1 MVINDMK
8 DMINKLDFYL
18 DNKVMIHVD
27 LKDGTFL
34 NGIIVKK
41 SKEGVYWMEERKLGK
56 VFLFVRD
63 INKIN
68 EYRGVKV

>member
-41 SKEGVYWMEERKLGK
+41 SKEGVYWKES
-56 VFLFVRD
+56 
-63 INKIN
+63 
-68 EYRGVKV
+68 